1 MNLRRKSLAE
11 LHIERDALQA
21 EMAAHAARLAG
32 RQASAEQFAP
42 ALMPQAER
50 LVAIRAQILRRT
62 PARELMARYRLLEKQ
77 AGELSART
85 AAEQRILDAELLD
98 LQLHFANPRRRPLTL
113 KTFLILAAVVAAML
127 YLPKL
132 IVALLP

>member
-77 AGELSART
+77 AGETSART
-85 AAEQRILDAELLD
+85 AAEQCTLDTELLD

-113 KTFLILAAVVAAML
+113 KTFLVLAAVVAAML

>member
-1 MNLRRKSLAE
+1 
-11 LHIERDALQA
+11 
-21 EMAAHAARLAG
+21 
-32 RQASAEQFAP
+32 
-42 ALMPQAER
+42 
-50 LVAIRAQILRRT
+50 
-62 PARELMARYRLLEKQ
+62 MARYRLLEKQ

>member
-1 MNLRRKSLAE
+1 
-11 LHIERDALQA
+11 
-21 EMAAHAARLAG
+21 
-32 RQASAEQFAP
+32 
-42 ALMPQAER
+42 MPQAER

-62 PARELMARYRLLEKQ
+62 PARALMARYRLLEKQ
-77 AGELSART
+77 AGDTSART
-85 AAEQRILDAELLD
+85 ADEQRTLDAELLD

>member
-11 LHIERDALQA
+11 LYIERDALQA
-21 EMAAHAARLAG
+21 EMADHAARLAG

-77 AGELSART
+77 AGELSACT
-85 AAEQRILDAELLD
+85 AAEQRTLDTELLD